1 LRPPIPLVV
10 ALVALSVGLLA
21 GCASTPAAGPPK
33 RVILS
38 TSYDDAEAG
47 RQGADDVAAELGL
60 LGDPSL
66 DAYLN
71 EIGRKLLRGFPRN
84 NFDYQFRVVDQE
96 EPNAFALP
104 GGYIFVSRGLL
115 ALAND
120 EDELACVL
128 GHEITHAAKR
138 HAAAQQ
144 ALSRTINPLAMPW
157 NRAASMAAYGRDM
170 ERDADKGGQLLCAA
184 AGYDPMGMSTFLKS
198 LEQLERLQRGY
209 TRRPSFFDTHPGTRE
224 RAAANAVRAGE
235 LRWQR
240 DHSLGDPRAALLRR
254 IEGLPVGQ
262 RPETGVFQGD
272 LFLHP
277 VLDFQIRFPSGWQQ
291 VNANQ
296 SVGAIAPGGE
306 AVIFLAAGPGA
317 GSPQQIAEGWVSQA
331 RQTQRI
337 EVTESKPVKLG
348 ALDAWRMRLELATPG
363 ARVASYVTFV
373 PYREAGWRIT
383 GMARAATGDKYLG
396 RTLAAAR
403 SFGPL
408 TAEERRSIQ
417 ALQLRVVEARA
428 GENLFAL
435 SRRTSNGWSP
445 ADTAVYNGLFVDH
458 RFQGGETVKIVV
470 ARPYAP
476 GRPD

>member
-1 LRPPIPLVV
+1 
-10 ALVALSVGLLA
+10 
-21 GCASTPAAGPPK
+21 
-33 RVILS
+33 
-38 TSYDDAEAG
+38 
-47 RQGADDVAAELGL
+47 
-60 LGDPSL
+60 
-66 DAYLN
+66 
-71 EIGRKLLRGFPRN
+71 
-84 NFDYQFRVVDQE
+84 VVDQE

-128 GHEITHAAKR
+128 GHEITHAARR

-144 ALSRTINPLAMPW
+144 ALSRSINPLAMPW

-198 LEQLERLQRGY
+198 LEQLERLRRGY
-209 TRRPSFFDTHPGTRE
+209 TRRPSFFDTHPGSRE

-240 DHSLGDPRAALLRR
+240 NASLGDPRQALLRR

-262 RPETGVFQGD
+262 RPETGLFQGD

-291 VNANQ
+291 VNTSQA
-296 SVGAIAPGGE
+296 VGAIAPRGE

-317 GSPQQIAEGWVSQA
+317 GTPREMAEAWVAQASESQ
-331 RQTQRI
+331 RMQ
-337 EVTESKPVKLG
+337 VTESKPVKVG
-348 ALDAWRMRLELATPG
+348 EIDAWRMRLELATG
-363 ARVASYVTFV
+363 AARVASYVTFV

-383 GMARAATGDKYLG
+383 GMARAASGDKYLG
-396 RTLAAAR
+396 RTLAATR

-408 TAEERRSIQ
+408 SVEERRSLR
-417 ALQLRVVEARA
+417 ALQLHVVEARA
-428 GENLFAL
+428 GESLFAL
-435 SRRTSNGWSP
+435 SKRTGNGWSP
-445 ADTAVYNGLFVDH
+445 ADTAVHNGLFVDH
-458 RFQGGETVKIVV
+458 RFRGGESVKIVV

-476 GRPD
+476 GVR